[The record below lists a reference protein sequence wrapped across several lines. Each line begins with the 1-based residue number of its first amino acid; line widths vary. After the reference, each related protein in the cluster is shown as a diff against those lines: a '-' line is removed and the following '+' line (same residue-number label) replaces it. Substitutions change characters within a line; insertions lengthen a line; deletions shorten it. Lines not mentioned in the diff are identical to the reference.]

1 MKIVRNFVLLFF
13 TFLFSVMCSN
23 GQTIV
28 GTYAIKNV
36 ETGKLLRIKD
46 ANSSDGTPLVAYSP
60 VNWKCMTWDFQQIDG
75 RTYTLRNLFTNKT
88 FQPVEEAVKEGTP
101 LEQMPLAENKQN
113 QEWEFIPVSEGVYQ
127 IKLKNSDLY
136 LTPSDPK
143 GKTNSPIIL
152 SSKKEGILQNWTIY
166 LQDPKM

>member
-1 MKIVRNFVLLFF
+1 MKIVRSFVLLFF

-88 FQPVEEAVKEGTP
+88 FQPAEEAVKDGTP
-101 LEQMPLAENKQN
+101 
-113 QEWEFIPVSEGVYQ
+113 
-127 IKLKNSDLY
+127 
-136 LTPSDPK
+136 
-143 GKTNSPIIL
+143 
-152 SSKKEGILQNWTIY
+152 
-166 LQDPKM
+166 